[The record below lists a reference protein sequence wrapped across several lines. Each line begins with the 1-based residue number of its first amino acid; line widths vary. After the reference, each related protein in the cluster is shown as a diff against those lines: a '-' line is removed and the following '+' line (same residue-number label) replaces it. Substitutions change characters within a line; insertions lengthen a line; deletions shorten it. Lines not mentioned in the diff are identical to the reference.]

1 MTLSYDIF
9 RNVCLD
15 VITKYTSLKTYIRAN
30 LTEYMDKELNQA
42 LRTPERLVPWETD
55 WHLKSKV
62 IFVLLYQGRRKQII
76 LITST

>member
-1 MTLSYDIF
+1 
-9 RNVCLD
+9 
-15 VITKYTSLKTYIRAN
+15 
-30 LTEYMDKELNQA
+30 MDKELNQA